1 MIDTVRKIAA
11 AIPSAI
17 AEQMR
22 RVGYLMNRNSR
33 HRELEAEMAFHR
45 EMSDRAGR
53 PEARRNFGNRAH
65 LHEQARE
72 AWGWTWLDRLIQ
84 DLRYATRMIFRS
96 PAFTCAAVLVLTIG
110 IGINIS
116 AFTLF
121 DWDVLQPMPVR
132 DPATLIRLE
141 RRSPDN
147 TASWLPYPTAIFYR
161 DHARTLSAVIATVP
175 TGLHLDDGQP
185 VQGSFVSA
193 NYFQQIGTSPAYGRI
208 FDPTREDAPNAPPV
222 AVLGSWFWQTH
233 LNADPSVVGKIIRF
247 NHKPVTVIGI
257 LPETF
262 KGLGGQTGDVWL
274 PVTDQPYLI
283 EGSKLLSDPAA
294 ASVLV
299 WARLAPGMKARMA
312 EEDLLRLTNELR
324 KQHPGEVWKDEYI
337 HTDPGGYAVVMGPKQ
352 WGAMAML
359 GLLMLLILIVT
370 CTNLGGLLLARG
382 VARQHEINT
391 RLALGAS
398 RTRIVR
404 QLVTE
409 SVLLAALGSAGGLA
423 FGCTAIY
430 VVNVIAD
437 SPSGLSA
444 TPDWRILLFALGM
457 VFVSALSFGLAPAMQ
472 LARQQH
478 KKTMARQVLVS
489 LQVAASCVLVIGSSL
504 LVRGVQHT
512 LYTNPG
518 FGFRQVV
525 SIDPGLAQHG
535 YSVAAAR
542 AYLDELQSRLQAL
555 PGVAAVSRVRVIPRF
570 VGGPRNEVNVNGRPL
585 HVYPNLVDPDF
596 FSTME
601 IPLLTG
607 RNFLPGETHTV
618 IVSQSF
624 AQKAWPGEN
633 PLGKIYD
640 KTGIVVGVAGNA
652 RMNAIPDDDA
662 VEVYYP
668 IKPEDTPD
676 LSILVKTLGDP
687 NDIMPRLRSIV
698 QADDPKLFP
707 ELTILKTAFNE
718 WMKSV
723 AMAISIISLV
733 GVLAMLLAAVGIL
746 GLVAYTVTQ
755 RTKEIAIRLA
765 LGAPRF
771 QVLSAVLRQFRI
783 PVMIG
788 LLLGVVSAAT
798 LSQILRGIL
807 SGISNLDPIS
817 YAAGI
822 AVLLAVFAVAAL
834 LPARRALKLDV
845 ARALHE
851 E

>member
-1 MIDTVRKIAA
+1 
-11 AIPSAI
+11 
-17 AEQMR
+17 
-22 RVGYLMNRNSR
+22 
-33 HRELEAEMAFHR
+33 
-45 EMSDRAGR
+45 
-53 PEARRNFGNRAH
+53 
-65 LHEQARE
+65 
-72 AWGWTWLDRLIQ
+72 
-84 DLRYATRMIFRS
+84 
-96 PAFTCAAVLVLTIG
+96 
-110 IGINIS
+110 
-116 AFTLF
+116 
-121 DWDVLQPMPVR
+121 
-132 DPATLIRLE
+132 
-141 RRSPDN
+141 
-147 TASWLPYPTAIFYR
+147 
-161 DHARTLSAVIATVP
+161 
-175 TGLHLDDGQP
+175 
-185 VQGSFVSA
+185 
-193 NYFQQIGTSPAYGRI
+193 
-208 FDPTREDAPNAPPV
+208 
-222 AVLGSWFWQTH
+222 
-233 LNADPSVVGKIIRF
+233 
-247 NHKPVTVIGI
+247 
-257 LPETF
+257 
-262 KGLGGQTGDVWL
+262 
-274 PVTDQPYLI
+274 
-283 EGSKLLSDPAA
+283 
-294 ASVLV
+294 
-299 WARLAPGMKARMA
+299 
-312 EEDLLRLTNELR
+312 
-324 KQHPGEVWKDEYI
+324 
-337 HTDPGGYAVVMGPKQ
+337 
-352 WGAMAML
+352 
-359 GLLMLLILIVT
+359 
-370 CTNLGGLLLARG
+370 
-382 VARQHEINT
+382 
-391 RLALGAS
+391 
-398 RTRIVR
+398 
-404 QLVTE
+404 
-409 SVLLAALGSAGGLA
+409 
-423 FGCTAIY
+423 
-430 VVNVIAD
+430 
-437 SPSGLSA
+437 
-444 TPDWRILLFALGM
+444 
-457 VFVSALSFGLAPAMQ
+457 
-472 LARQQH
+472 
-478 KKTMARQVLVS
+478 
-489 LQVAASCVLVIGSSL
+489 
-504 LVRGVQHT
+504 
-512 LYTNPG
+512 
-518 FGFRQVV
+518 
-525 SIDPGLAQHG
+525 
-535 YSVAAAR
+535 
-542 AYLDELQSRLQAL
+542 
-555 PGVAAVSRVRVIPRF
+555 
-570 VGGPRNEVNVNGRPL
+570 VNVNGRPL

-607 RNFLPGETHTV
+607 RNFLPGESHTV

-662 VEVYYP
+662 VEVYYQ

-783 PVMIG
+783 PVVIG